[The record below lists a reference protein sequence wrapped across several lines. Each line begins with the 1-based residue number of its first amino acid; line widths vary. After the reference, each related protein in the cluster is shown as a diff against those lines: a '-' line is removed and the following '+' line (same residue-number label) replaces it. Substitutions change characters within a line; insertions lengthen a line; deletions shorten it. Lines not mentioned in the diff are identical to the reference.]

1 MDVKIFCITGMRGA
15 GDAIDTFASQGIPF
29 EFREVTA
36 NYSKPARHGIKLAH
50 AEALAMDRMYGG
62 GNIIVEDDV
71 LLTAPHALD
80 VFHDAALEAGRLG
93 YDIILG
99 GVHHCNIVAETDNP
113 YIRGVQQ
120 VSGMHLYSVLTDRVD
135 FMQCPMNEHIDNWI
149 GRTYK
154 VAVCWPMMA
163 LQRAGWS
170 EHHCKVVDYRTEFD
184 RYPVLL

>member
-1 MDVKIFCITGMRGA
+1 MKIFCITGMRGA
-15 GDAIDTFASQGIPF
+15 GDAIDTFTAQSIPF
-29 EFREVTA
+29 EFRQVAA

-50 AEALAMDRMYGG
+50 AEALALCRMKKGD
-62 GNIIVEDDV
+62 IICEDDV
-71 LLTAPHALD
+71 LLTAPNALSH
-80 VFHDAALEAGRLG
+80 FMDARADAISRG

-99 GVHHCNIVAETDNP
+99 GCHHCNIISEEDSP
-113 YIRGVQQ
+113 FIRGVAQ
-120 VSGMHLYSVLTDRVD
+120 VSGMHLYSVLSDRVD

-154 VAVCWPMMA
+154 VAVAWPMMA

-170 EHHCKVVDYRTEFD
+170 EHHCKVVDYRKDFD